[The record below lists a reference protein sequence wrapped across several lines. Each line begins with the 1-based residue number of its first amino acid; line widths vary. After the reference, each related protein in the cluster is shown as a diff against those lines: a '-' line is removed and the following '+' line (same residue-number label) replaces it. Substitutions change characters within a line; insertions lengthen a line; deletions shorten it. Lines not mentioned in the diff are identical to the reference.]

1 MSIKILPGI
10 SPFIAS
16 TQTEAD
22 RLQDEFNELIQPE
35 YSLTQLRQM
44 IGLDLSGFDLDGP
57 FPRHLIDTDGARGV
71 ASRFKLVV
79 DIVDRER
86 PTIRQLVQRLAGA
99 RGHWVI
105 SGPPEKIADNI
116 QTWFENGA
124 ADGFNVMPPWLPGG
138 FDVFA
143 EQVVP
148 ILRKR
153 GLFRDEYTGK
163 TLRDHLGLTRPTSVY
178 ADAIQAIA

>member
-1 MSIKILPGI
+1 
-10 SPFIAS
+10 
-16 TQTEAD
+16 
-22 RLQDEFNELIQPE
+22 
-35 YSLTQLRQM
+35 
-44 IGLDLSGFDLDGP
+44 
-57 FPRHLIDTDGARGV
+57 
-71 ASRFKLVV
+71 VV
-79 DIVDRER
+79 DIVDREK

-105 SGPPEKIADNI
+105 AGPPEKIADNI

-138 FDVFA
+138 FDIFA

-153 GLFRDEYTGK
+153 GLFREEYAGK
-163 TLRDHLGLTRPTSVY
+163 TLRDHYGLTRPASVFSNT
-178 ADAIQAIA
+178 IQAIA